1 MKTGSARDDLALVEM
16 AAQRGVELRVLGGRA
31 FRHHVVGRAPAHLVR
46 PPGDLD
52 LFTLSRF
59 RKGVQEVLED
69 IGMAPDREFNVINGK
84 TRMIYWDGEEKVD
97 VFIDE
102 FRMCHQLDL
111 RRRMELQPVTLP
123 VADLLLTKLQIVELN
138 EKDMK
143 DLLAILLTSRI
154 TDHDA
159 EQAINVEY
167 LAAVLAKDW
176 GLWRTCTHNLDKI
189 AQASGELLR
198 GAAEAVEAVED
209 RIRQIAR
216 AVEESAKSTSWRLRA
231 VVGERV
237 RWYELPEEP

>member
-1 MKTGSARDDLALVEM
+1 MKADSVQDDLALVEL
-16 AAQRGVELRVLGGRA
+16 AAQRGVQVRILGGRA
-31 FRHHVVGRAPAHLVR
+31 FRHHVLGRAPEHLVR

-59 RKGVQEVLED
+59 RKGVQAVLED
-69 IGMAPDREFNVINGK
+69 IGMAPDREFNVINGR
-84 TRMIYWDGEEKVD
+84 TRMIYWDGKEKVD

-111 RRRMELQPVTLP
+111 RRRMELHPFTLP

-143 DLLAILLTSRI
+143 DLLAILFTSRI
-154 TDHDA
+154 TNHDA

-167 LAAVLAKDW
+167 LASVLAKDW
-176 GLWRTCTHNLDKI
+176 GLWRTGTRNLEKI

-198 GAAEAVEAVED
+198 GAAGAAEAVED
-209 RIRQIAR
+209 KIRRIAHT
-216 AVEESAKSTSWRLRA
+216 VKVTAKSTSWRLRA
-231 VVGERV
+231 VIGERV
-237 RWYELPEEP
+237 RWYDLPEEP